1 MLKEFLSRIYEQ
13 ARALW
18 RVARGPVR
26 GRADEAI
33 DLFLNGQSIQKI
45 SALLMP
51 GIGGPPLV
59 ARQMEIQ
66 AALREYCLAQEKR
79 ILEQQDTI
87 AELRAQLAEAMEQ
100 AIRAASTPAPAAGQ
114 PMQPADAPDLLA
126 GLLGI
131 QAA

>member
-1 MLKEFLSRIYEQ
+1 MLKDFLTRIYQQ

-18 RVARGPVR
+18 RVAHGAGGSRNN
-26 GRADEAI
+26 EAL
-33 DLFLNGQSIQKI
+33 DLFLTSGQSIQKI
-45 SALLMP
+45 SALVMP

-66 AALREYCLAQEKR
+66 ADIRTYCLAQEKR
-79 ILEQQDTI
+79 IFELQDTI
-87 AELRAQLAEAMEQ
+87 AELRAQLAQVREAEKPS
-100 AIRAASTPAPAAGQ
+100 AAPVA
-114 PMQPADAPDLLA
+114 APDLLA